1 MEVDTQTQANNLPN
15 NSTAVADPIV
25 ENPDQMQ

>member
-15 NSTAVADPIV
+15 NSTAVDPIV